1 MERFKDETE
10 WMEMLCKEISSEHL
24 TDLKKK

>member
-1 MERFKDETE
+1 MECFMDETE
-10 WMEMLCKEISSEHL
+10 WMEILCKEISSEHL